1 MNLLMCQA
9 YDLNLF
15 AILMTMINARLCRAI
30 EEVDSVAIIQ
40 INRTQ

>member
-9 YDLNLF
+9 YANLF

-30 EEVDSVAIIQ
+30 EEVDSVAIIR